1 MMYLFSGIL
10 LTGGFVR
17 ALISLM
23 SVGLIVFKA
32 ATASS
37 KAGMATAKSACT
49 IVRMYVRVSTEIN
62 E

>member
-1 MMYLFSGIL
+1 M
-10 LTGGFVR
+10 R

-49 IVRMYVRVSTEIN
+49 IVKMYV
-62 E
+62 